1 MTHSEGRLTFQ
12 DVAIDFTQE
21 EWECL
26 DLDQRELYRDVMLQ
40 NYGNLASLGLVSKLD
55 LVTFLEQLKDSR
67 NIRRMETTAIYPAMS
82 PQDTQDLMPRNAAL
96 EDVFPKANL
105 GICQIFHLRNLN
117 LMKDWEY
124 TRVYERQRGCLY
136 GHKEMERVTHN
147 ANITGKRNEQRETT
161 WEKQQLQSSTSAEKC
176 KCLRKDLHPFLKHT
190 CSLKGNVD
198 NLEGNLVPTV
208 NSDSDNSERRLRLN
222 IHSSMSEYLQFN
234 NERANSQSNQF
245 EGSVSRVSFFF
256 PQQIFSLHS
265 KMYHVDDNGTDT
277 IQPLLF
283 NTYCD
288 MVNTQL
294 SMFNKMSHTLS
305 KSSSSN
311 NYKSI
316 YGGLRRYS
324 GNETGYMVEGDSN
337 LMKHQGSKSSDKDS
351 KSNKRRSTF
360 DQMSGF
366 SLDKSTCTE
375 ERICTEYGKV
385 SNQSSELI
393 QQQTVQNPQKENK
406 CKICGKVFSKSCH
419 LSRHNKIHTGR
430 KPFKCTECSKVFNLR
445 SLLTKHERIHTGERP
460 YKCTEC
466 GKAFTYNS
474 HLTQHLRIHTG
485 EKPYKCT
492 ECGKA
497 FICYSHLTY
506 HQQIHTGERPYK
518 CTECSKA
525 FICYSQLTYHQRIHT
540 GEKPYKCKE
549 CNKAFHRLS
558 LLTGHQRIHSGERPY
573 KCKECNKAFI
583 QCSNLIRHQ
592 RIHTGEKPYKCKD
605 CNKAF
610 HHCSVLTRHQ
620 RIHSGE
626 RPYKCKECSKAFIQC
641 SHLTQHQ
648 RIHTGERPYK
658 CTECGKAF
666 SHSSNLTKHLRTHTE
681 EKR

>member
-1 MTHSEGRLTFQ
+1 MTRLEGQLTFQ

-26 DLDQRELYRDVMLQ
+26 DLGQRELYRDVMLQ

-55 LVTFLEQLKDSR
+55 LVAFLEQLKDPR
-67 NIRRMETTAIYPAMS
+67 NIKRMETTATYPAMS
-82 PQDTQDLMPRNAAL
+82 PQDTQDLMPKNAAL
-96 EDVFPKANL
+96 EDVFPKGNL
-105 GICQIFHLRNLN
+105 GLDQIFL
-117 LMKDWEY
+117 KDWEY

-136 GHKEMERVTHN
+136 GHKEMETVTHN
-147 ANITGKRNEQRETT
+147 ANITGRRKEQRESN
-161 WEKQQLQSSTSAEKC
+161 WENDQLQSSTSAEKC
-176 KCLRKDLHPFLKHT
+176 NCLRKDFHRLLKHT
-190 CSLKGNVD
+190 CSLKGNVES
-198 NLEGNLVPTV
+198 LKGNLVSTA
-208 NSDSDNSERRLRLN
+208 DTHSDNSERRPRLN
-222 IHSSMSEYLQFN
+222 IHSSMSEHVQFN
-234 NERANSQSNQF
+234 NEWANSQSNQF
-245 EGSVSRVSFFF
+245 EGSMSRGSFVF

-265 KMYHVDDNGTDT
+265 KMYHGDDNGTDT

-283 NTYCD
+283 STYCD
-288 MVNTQL
+288 MVKTQQL
-294 SMFNKMSHTLS
+294 SMCNKMSHALS
-305 KSSSSN
+305 KSSNSN
-311 NYKSI
+311 NYKNI
-316 YGGLRRYS
+316 YGGVRRYS
-324 GNETGYMVEGDSN
+324 GNETGYTVEGDAN
-337 LMKHQGSKSSDKDS
+337 LMKHQGPESSDKDS
-351 KSNKRRSTF
+351 KSSKCRNTF

-366 SLDKSTCTE
+366 SLDKTTCPE
-375 ERICTEYGKV
+375 DRICREYGQV

-393 QQQTVQNPQKENK
+393 QQHTIQNPQKENQ

-430 KPFKCTECSKVFNLR
+430 KPFKCTECSKVFNLH
-445 SLLTKHERIHTGERP
+445 SLLTKHQRIHTGERP

-492 ECGKA
+492 ECSKA
-497 FICYSHLTY
+497 FVCYSHLTY
-506 HQQIHTGERPYK
+506 HQQIHTGERPYR

-573 KCKECNKAFI
+573 KCKECDKAFI
-583 QCSNLIRHQ
+583 QCSNLTRHQ
-592 RIHTGEKPYKCKD
+592 QIHTGEKPYKCKE

-610 HHCSVLTRHQ
+610 HQYSVLTTHQ

-641 SHLTQHQ
+641 AHLTQHQ

-666 SHSSNLTKHLRTHTE
+666 SHSSNLTKHLRTHT
-681 EKR
+681 

>member
-1 MTHSEGRLTFQ
+1 MTRSEGQLTFQ
-12 DVAIDFTQE
+12 DVAIDCTQE

-26 DLDQRELYRDVMLQ
+26 DLGQRELYRDVMLQ

-55 LVTFLEQLKDSR
+55 LVAFLEQLKDPR
-67 NIRRMETTAIYPAMS
+67 NIRRMGTIAINPAMS
-82 PQDTQDLMPRNAAL
+82 PQDTQDFMPKNQKAF
-96 EDVFPKANL
+96 EYVFPIANL
-105 GICQIFHLRNLN
+105 GIYQIFHHRNLD

-136 GHKEMERVTHN
+136 EHKEMETVTHY
-147 ANITGKRNEQRETT
+147 AKSTGKRNEQRESN
-161 WEKQQLQSSTSAEKC
+161 WEKHQLPSSTSAEKC
-176 KCLRKDLHPFLKHT
+176 QCLRTDFHPFLKHT
-190 CSLKGNVD
+190 CSLKGNME
-198 NLEGNLVPTV
+198 NLEGNLVSTA
-208 NSDSDNSERRLRLN
+208 NTHSDNSECRLRLN
-222 IHSSMSEYLQFN
+222 IHSSMSEHLQFN
-234 NERANSQSNQF
+234 SEWENSQSNQF
-245 EGSVSRVSFFF
+245 EGSMSRGPFVF
-256 PQQIFSLHS
+256 PQQIFSHHS
-265 KMYHVDDNGTDT
+265 KMYNVDDNGRDT
-277 IQPLLF
+277 IQPSLF

-288 MVNTQL
+288 MVNTQQL
-294 SMFNKMSHTLS
+294 SMCNKMSQTFS
-305 KSSSSN
+305 NNYSSN

-316 YGGLRRYS
+316 YGGVRRYS
-324 GNETGYMVEGDSN
+324 GNETGYTIEGN
-337 LMKHQGSKSSDKDS
+337 AKLMKHQGPESSDKDS
-351 KSNKRRSTF
+351 KSSKCRNTF

-366 SLDKSTCTE
+366 SLDKTTCPE
-375 ERICTEYGKV
+375 ERICSEYGQV

-393 QQQTVQNPQKENK
+393 QQHTVQNPQKENQ

-445 SLLTKHERIHTGERP
+445 SLLTEHQRIHTGERP

-474 HLTQHLRIHTG
+474 QLTQHLRIHTG
-485 EKPYKCT
+485 EKPY
-492 ECGKA
+492 
-497 FICYSHLTY
+497 ICIQCSKTFMRYSHLTY
-506 HQQIHTGERPYK
+506 HRQIHTGERPYR

-558 LLTGHQRIHSGERPY
+558 LLTGHQQIHSGERPY
-573 KCKECNKAFI
+573 KCKECDKAFI
-583 QCSNLIRHQ
+583 RCSNLTRHQ
-592 RIHTGEKPYKCKD
+592 QIHTGEKPYKCKE

-610 HHCSVLTRHQ
+610 HQYSVLTTHQ

-641 SHLTQHQ
+641 AHLTQHQ

-666 SHSSNLTKHLRTHTE
+666 SHSSNLTKHLRTHT
-681 EKR
+681 